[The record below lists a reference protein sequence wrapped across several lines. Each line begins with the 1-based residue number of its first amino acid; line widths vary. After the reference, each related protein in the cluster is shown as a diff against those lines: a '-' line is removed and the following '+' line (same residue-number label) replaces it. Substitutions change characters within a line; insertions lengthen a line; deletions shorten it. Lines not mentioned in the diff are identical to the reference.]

1 LDERAALLGLQE
13 MDLEVHEVIVV
24 EELERILHRS
34 DRRDL
39 PTELYK
45 AHVQAN
51 EIVGDWAAEAERL
64 SS

>member
-24 EELERILHRS
+24 EELERILRRS

-51 EIVGDWAAEAERL
+51 EIVGD
-64 SS
+64 